1 MFTEVRKVNELL
13 KNIESND
20 VTEDNDLFYLGA
32 ALVTKVFEKNKTKDE
47 KKQSWWKRKLESQFK
62 ELNKNLGRLNALLQG
77 KKMKKKHQDNLQK
90 RYKMKEKG
98 KPKVKEEILQR
109 IKAKT
114 GKVNRYQERVSQF
127 QQNRFFR
134 NNEGQFY

>member
-1 MFTEVRKVNELL
+1 MNELL
-13 KNIESND
+13 KNIESKD

-32 ALVTKVFEKNKTKDE
+32 ALVTKAFEKNKTKDE
-47 KKQSWWKRKLESQFK
+47 KKQSWWKRKLERQFK
-62 ELNKNLGRLNALLQG
+62 ELNKDLGRLNALLQG

-114 GKVNRYQERVSQF
+114 GKVNRYQQRVSQF

>member
-1 MFTEVRKVNELL
+1 MNELL

-62 ELNKNLGRLNALLQG
+62 ELNKDLRRLDALLQG

>member
-1 MFTEVRKVNELL
+1 MNELL
-13 KNIESND
+13 KNNESKD

-32 ALVTKVFEKNKTKDE
+32 ALVTKAFEKNKTKDE
-47 KKQSWWKRKLESQFK
+47 KKQSWWKRKLERQFK
-62 ELNKNLGRLNALLQG
+62 ELNKDLGRLNALLQG

-114 GKVNRYQERVSQF
+114 GKVNRYQQRVSQF
-127 QQNRFFR
+127 QQNRFF
-134 NNEGQFY
+134 